1 MGTVD
6 IRVKEFIKINSVFA
20 QLFGKGVFGGRVQ
33 IDPDSLQALDTVNQ
47 ETIKL
52 ETRQLKDI
60 ERLRDAQKVSSKHLR
75 YA

>member
-33 IDPDSLQALDTVNQ
+33 IDRKSV
-47 ETIKL
+47 
-52 ETRQLKDI
+52 
-60 ERLRDAQKVSSKHLR
+60 V
-75 YA
+75 